1 MNELIE
7 LGMVAG
13 ESSAHDRNDLAGSGL
28 VELGSVASETKAHNH
43 GTVLEASF
51 IATTSP

>member
-13 ESSAHDRNDLAGSGL
+13 ESSAHDQAGLDGSDL
-28 VELGSVASETKAHNH
+28 VELGSVVSETKAHNH
-43 GTVLEASF
+43 GTFLEASF